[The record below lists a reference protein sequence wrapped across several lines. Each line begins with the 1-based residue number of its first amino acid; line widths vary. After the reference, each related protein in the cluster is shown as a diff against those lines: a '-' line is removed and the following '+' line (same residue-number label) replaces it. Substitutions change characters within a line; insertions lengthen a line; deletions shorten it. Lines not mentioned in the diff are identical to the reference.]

1 MDMRGSIRWAAM
13 GAGIL
18 TGAVALAFFL
28 GHWHT
33 RSRDEHGRALVAEAH
48 AGPVRSRGQ
57 D

>member
-1 MDMRGSIRWAAM
+1 MDMRGSLRWAAM
-13 GAGIL
+13 GKGIL

-48 AGPVRSRGQ
+48 AGPVRSRSQ